1 MKKIFVLL
9 IALALVAALAAPALA
24 ADAKGTV
31 TYDYGG
37 GFRVEVTL
45 TPCVGMWG
53 IRSYSVKTQIVHSHT
68 EAADGDYCVTEITPS
83 YYGKTLSGWLDE
95 ATGHIYKPGD
105 KLDVSGDVTLVA
117 QWEGL

>member
-1 MKKIFVLL
+1 MKKVFSILLAFALVL
-9 IALALVAALAAPALA
+9 ALAVPVLAAEN
-24 ADAKGTV
+24 TV
-31 TYDYGG
+31 TYDYSG
-37 GFRVEVTL
+37 GFRVEVKV
-45 TPCVGMWG
+45 TPTVGMWG

-68 EAADGDYCVTEITPS
+68 ETADGDYCVTEVTPS

-105 KLDVSGDVTLVA
+105 KLGISEDMTLVA